1 MFTEPGGDKHETN
14 LSRQTCFRHAGCRL
28 WFRGCFSLGLCH
40 NPRTDKKAGE
50 AKELEAVAEVIYGGF
65 DNDPFQEKTYINTA
79 NGKERLVLFPA
90 RRNGTISGVAIKTST
105 NKGFG
110 GKMELIVGFF
120 LDGTVSGYKVIHS
133 NETPGLGTKVS
144 EPRFKE
150 QFAGIRPKKHLFK
163 VKQDG
168 GEIDAVTAATIS
180 SRAVIDAIQ
189 KAYDAYNKF
198 STGI

>member
-1 MFTEPGGDKHETN
+1 MKQTSLAKLVFVMLVVACGSAAVLAWVYAITREPI
-14 LSRQTCFRHAGCRL
+14 
-28 WFRGCFSLGLCH
+28 
-40 NPRTDKKAGE
+40 KKAGE

-65 DNDPFQEKTYINTA
+65 DNDPFQEKTYIN
-79 NGKERLVLFPA
+79 
-90 RRNGTISGVAIKTST
+90 
-105 NKGFG
+105 
-110 GKMELIVGFF
+110 
-120 LDGTVSGYKVIHS
+120 TVSGYKVIHS